1 MFNFHKPRVYRSAD
15 GCCICRAK
23 SSSSRFTTS
32 RKYEKESMQCFN
44 LQEPRN
50 GEICNACVL
59 LVKRYKRLPAGSKR
73 HWGHVVDARAGP
85 GTKSLAKQKKRDNLA
100 EAEGKANG
108 SSSTSAG
115 GNSSFLPEKF
125 AKIFKKN
132 RKGKITSVN
141 PGAGASNAT
150 SAVSSTPNR
159 PSSTSPSSEHQA
171 SDSNESYDDEQIS
184 GLGLGLGSRSSGSGV
199 GAAKAGTVPYQT
211 RKRTAAAAL
220 AIPSAV
226 SVEPKRP
233 KITGSKRRRQMA
245 PKKNRRAVDNVPFF
259 EESDLVRLEVCC
271 GVVFQSLA
279 LGSCCYIIDPE
290 LYKPCEKHQRLRQQQ
305 HQLHLQEKEGIQES
319 SHHQGPAPTP
329 TPVQVQ
335 VQVQSQQLA
344 KMGPLKKHHLFFKRQ
359 SESFP
364 QGDIH
369 RISPIPL
376 SKTEATN
383 EAPPQPQSSSSS
395 SSSSSLTS
403 SSQKQPH
410 SNLSLVLKATATA
423 TSPLPVAGSVVSGVP
438 VGVVSVGA
446 ASPSS
451 LSSSSNCSTSSSVAT
466 KFNDNSSDSGFDE
479 HVLERKSVSPP
490 TQDEWKLRG
499 AAGSG
504 GMQLIL
510 ASGLPI
516 AGQTQNL
523 VLAGNEFT
531 ARIVQQRQQQQQAPP
546 VGGGGGEGAAAAA
559 AGSVAVAGG
568 GTALKIN
575 VLAGSQGN
583 SNKMRAIF
591 NSASSSSSIQHEN
604 GVTTIL
610 PASSLA
616 ASNQTAA
623 MNAIAPST
631 VTITPSSV
639 AKKVAVANPK
649 FILLKPA
656 KIAVVPPPHPPE
668 AKIA

>member
-23 SSSSRFTTS
+23 SSSSRFTAS

-44 LQEPRN
+44 LHEPRN

-59 LVKRYKRLPAGSKR
+59 LVKRYKRLPVGSKR

-85 GTKSLAKQKKRDNLA
+85 GTKSLAKQKKRDNA
-100 EAEGKANG
+100 EAAEGKGANG
-108 SSSTSAG
+108 S
-115 GNSSFLPEKF
+115 GNSFLPEKF

-132 RKGKITSVN
+132 RKGKVTAAAETAIS
-141 PGAGASNAT
+141 
-150 SAVSSTPNR
+150 VSSVINR
-159 PSSTSPSSEHQA
+159 PSSTSPTSEHQP
-171 SDSNESYDDEQIS
+171 SDSNESYDDEQMP
-184 GLGLGLGSRSSGSGV
+184 GLMGPGSSGPGPSG
-199 GAAKAGTVPYQT
+199 APYQT

-220 AIPSAV
+220 ATSGC
-226 SVEPKRP
+226 SESSKRP
-233 KITGSKRRRQMA
+233 KLTGSKRRRQL
-245 PKKNRRAVDNVPFF
+245 PPQKNRRAVDNVPFF

-279 LGSCCYIIDPE
+279 LGSCCYIIDPDV
-290 LYKPCEKHQRLRQQQ
+290 YQPCEKHQHLRHQQLLLKQQ
-305 HQLHLQEKEGIQES
+305 HLEQQVEAAVAAAAAANPIPIAQPTATQVLG
-319 SHHQGPAPTP
+319 QGP
-329 TPVQVQ
+329 
-335 VQVQSQQLA
+335 
-344 KMGPLKKHHLFFKRQ
+344 KMGPLKKHHLFFMRQ
-359 SESFP
+359 SETFP
-364 QGDIH
+364 EGDVH
-369 RISPIPL
+369 SISPIPL
-376 SKTEATN
+376 SKTETN
-383 EAPPQPQSSSSS
+383 G
-395 SSSSSLTS
+395 
-403 SSQKQPH
+403 QPH
-410 SNLSLVLKATATA
+410 SKPQTPQT
-423 TSPLPVAGSVVSGVP
+423 VP
-438 VGVVSVGA
+438 VGA

-499 AAGSG
+499 ATG

-510 ASGLPI
+510 ASGLPLS
-516 AGQTQNL
+516 GQPQNL

-531 ARIVQQRQQQQQAPP
+531 ARIVQQR
-546 VGGGGGEGAAAAA
+546 ESGAAAAP
-559 AGSVAVAGG
+559 
-568 GTALKIN
+568 LKIN
-575 VLAGSQGN
+575 VLGGSQGN
-583 SNKMRAIF
+583 GNKMRAIF
-591 NSASSSSSIQHEN
+591 NSASSIQHEN

-616 ASNQTAA
+616 ATNQTAA

-639 AKKVAVANPK
+639 GKKVAAVPNSK

-656 KIAVVPPPHPPE
+656 KFVGQTAAAAAEPPAPPPPPPE
-668 AKIA
+668 AKIV

>member
-23 SSSSRFTTS
+23 SSSSRFTAS

-44 LQEPRN
+44 LHEPRN

-85 GTKSLAKQKKRDNLA
+85 GTKSLAKQKKRGDNA
-100 EAEGKANG
+100 DGEGRGSAG
-108 SSSTSAG
+108 SS
-115 GNSSFLPEKF
+115 SSFLPEKF

-132 RKGKITSVN
+132 RKGKN
-141 PGAGASNAT
+141 QPAGGSGVEPSST
-150 SAVSSTPNR
+150 VVSSSISQR
-159 PSSTSPSSEHQA
+159 PSSTSPTSEHHP
-171 SDSNESYDDEQIS
+171 SDSNESYDDELMS
-184 GLGLGLGSRSSGSGV
+184 GGV
-199 GAAKAGTVPYQT
+199 SGAAPYQT
-211 RKRTAAAAL
+211 RKRTAANAAL
-220 AIPSAV
+220 ASAGD
-226 SVEPKRP
+226 EPKVMKRP
-233 KITGSKRRRQMA
+233 KLTGSKRRRQLA
-245 PKKNRRAVDNVPFF
+245 PQKNRRAVDTVPFF

-271 GVVFQSLA
+271 GVVFQSLS
-279 LGSCCYIIDPE
+279 LGSACYIIDPE

-305 HQLHLQEKEGIQES
+305 LQLQLQHQNQEASASASES
-319 SHHQGPAPTP
+319 ETPIPAT
-329 TPVQVQ
+329 QL
-335 VQVQSQQLA
+335 QVQSQKQPTP
-344 KMGPLKKHHLFFKRQ
+344 KVTGPLKKHHLFFKRQ

-376 SKTEATN
+376 SKTEANN
-383 EAPPQPQSSSSS
+383 EAPPP
-395 SSSSSLTS
+395 
-403 SSQKQPH
+403 KPH
-410 SNLSLVLKATATA
+410 SSNLSLVLKSTTTTATPA
-423 TSPLPVAGSVVSGVP
+423 TGTLPSAGSA

-451 LSSSSNCSTSSSVAT
+451 LSSNSNCSTSSSVAT

-490 TQDEWKLRG
+490 TEEWKLRG
-499 AAGSG
+499 ATGG

-516 AGQTQNL
+516 SGQAQNL

-531 ARIVQQRQQQQQAPP
+531 ARIVQQRQQVTPGDGTITATTGHP
-546 VGGGGGEGAAAAA
+546 AT
-559 AGSVAVAGG
+559 

-575 VLAGSQGN
+575 VLGGSQGN

-591 NSASSSSSIQHEN
+591 NSANSIQHEN

-631 VTITPSSV
+631 VTITPSTV
-639 AKKVAVANPK
+639 GKKVASLGNPK

-656 KIAVVPPPHPPE
+656 KITTVPPPPPPE

>member
-23 SSSSRFTTS
+23 SSSSRFTAS

-44 LQEPRN
+44 LHEPRN

-85 GTKSLAKQKKRDNLA
+85 GTKSLAKQKKRDNA
-100 EAEGKANG
+100 EAAAAAAAEVKNVSNG
-108 SSSTSAG
+108 S
-115 GNSSFLPEKF
+115 NSSFLPEKF

-132 RKGKITSVN
+132 RKGKITAAAAAAPPPV
-141 PGAGASNAT
+141 T
-150 SAVSSTPNR
+150 SSITR
-159 PSSTSPSSEHQA
+159 PSSTSPTSEHNP
-171 SDSNESYDDEQIS
+171 SDSNESYDDDMQLTR
-184 GLGLGLGSRSSGSGV
+184 GGAGANHVV
-199 GAAKAGTVPYQT
+199 GTAAIYQT

-220 AIPSAV
+220 AVV
-226 SVEPKRP
+226 SGNPVEVVKRP
-233 KITGSKRRRQMA
+233 KLTGSKRRRQMP
-245 PKKNRRAVDNVPFF
+245 PKKGRRAVDNVPFF

-271 GVVFQSLA
+271 GVVFQSLS

-305 HQLHLQEKEGIQES
+305 HQL
-319 SHHQGPAPTP
+319 
-329 TPVQVQ
+329 QVQ
-335 VQVQSQQLA
+335 HQQEMQLQQLQKEKLVESTVNPSIPPATTTTTQVQSQAA

-364 QGDIH
+364 QGDVVH

-376 SKTEATN
+376 SKTEAN
-383 EAPPQPQSSSSS
+383 SSHHPYTPTGGA
-395 SSSSSLTS
+395 L
-403 SSQKQPH
+403 SQKPQH
-410 SNLSLVLKATATA
+410 SNLSLILKPTAGVAAATQQSTLPSAA
-423 TSPLPVAGSVVSGVP
+423 ASSTSSVS
-438 VGVVSVGA
+438 GVVSVGA
-446 ASPSS
+446 ASPSF
-451 LSSSSNCSTSSSVAT
+451 SSSSNCSTSSSVAT

-499 AAGSG
+499 AATG

-516 AGQTQNL
+516 SGQSQNL

-531 ARIVQQRQQQQQAPP
+531 ARIVQQRQQQQVAPSTD
-546 VGGGGGEGAAAAA
+546 AAA
-559 AGSVAVAGG
+559 AGAAPP
-568 GTALKIN
+568 LKIN
-575 VLAGSQGN
+575 VVPGGGSQGN
-583 SNKMRAIF
+583 SNKLRAIF
-591 NSASSSSSIQHEN
+591 NSASSIQHEN

-639 AKKVAVANPK
+639 VGKKVTAAGVAVANPK

-656 KIAVVPPPHPPE
+656 KFVGQTVPPPPPE
-668 AKIA
+668 AKIV

>member
-1 MFNFHKPRVYRSAD
+1 MFNFHKPRVYRSTD

-23 SSSSRFTTS
+23 SSSSRFTAS

-44 LQEPRN
+44 LHEPRN

-59 LVKRYKRLPAGSKR
+59 LVKRYKRLPVGSKR

-85 GTKSLAKQKKRDNLA
+85 GTKSLAKQKKRDNA
-100 EAEGKANG
+100 EAAAAAAAAEVK
-108 SSSTSAG
+108 SV
-115 GNSSFLPEKF
+115 NSSFLPEKF
-125 AKIFKKN
+125 AKIFKKKS
-132 RKGKITSVN
+132 KGKITAATAAAPV
-141 PGAGASNAT
+141 T
-150 SAVSSTPNR
+150 SAINR
-159 PSSTSPSSEHQA
+159 PSSTSPTSEHNP
-171 SDSNESYDDEQIS
+171 SDSNESYDDDMQLTRGGGE
-184 GLGLGLGSRSSGSGV
+184 GGS
-199 GAAKAGTVPYQT
+199 YQT

-220 AIPSAV
+220 AMDV
-226 SVEPKRP
+226 VKRP
-233 KITGSKRRRQMA
+233 KLTGSKRRRQLP
-245 PKKNRRAVDNVPFF
+245 PKKDRRAVDNVPFF
-259 EESDLVRLEVCC
+259 EENDLVRLEVCC
-271 GVVFQSLA
+271 GVVFQSLS

-305 HQLHLQEKEGIQES
+305 HQLQVQHQQEMQQEKEKEKLATN
-319 SHHQGPAPTP
+319 PPT
-329 TPVQVQ
+329 
-335 VQVQSQQLA
+335 QVQSQAA

-364 QGDIH
+364 QGDVVH

-376 SKTEATN
+376 SKTEANSSHHTTQK
-383 EAPPQPQSSSSS
+383 PQQ
-395 SSSSSLTS
+395 
-403 SSQKQPH
+403 H
-410 SNLSLVLKATATA
+410 SNLSLILKPTVAASSSLPTAA
-423 TSPLPVAGSVVSGVP
+423 
-438 VGVVSVGA
+438 GVVSVGA
-446 ASPSS
+446 ASPSFS
-451 LSSSSNCSTSSSVAT
+451 SSSSNCSTSSSVAT

-499 AAGSG
+499 TAAG

-516 AGQTQNL
+516 TGQSQNL

-531 ARIVQQRQQQQQAPP
+531 ARIVQQRQQ
-546 VGGGGGEGAAAAA
+546 ETAA
-559 AGSVAVAGG
+559 AG
-568 GTALKIN
+568 TAPPLKIN
-575 VLAGSQGN
+575 VVPGGGSQGN
-583 SNKMRAIF
+583 SNKLRAIF
-591 NSASSSSSIQHEN
+591 NSANNSSSIQHEN

-639 AKKVAVANPK
+639 VGKKVTAVANPK

-656 KIAVVPPPHPPE
+656 KFVGQTVPPPPPE
-668 AKIA
+668 AKIV

>member
-1 MFNFHKPRVYRSAD
+1 MFNFHKPRVYRSTD

-23 SSSSRFTTS
+23 SSSSRFTAS

-44 LQEPRN
+44 LHEPRN

-59 LVKRYKRLPAGSKR
+59 LVKRYKRLPVGSKR

-85 GTKSLAKQKKRDNLA
+85 GTKSLAKQKKRDNA
-100 EAEGKANG
+100 EAAAAAAAAEVK
-108 SSSTSAG
+108 SV
-115 GNSSFLPEKF
+115 NSSFLPEKF
-125 AKIFKKN
+125 AKIFKKKS
-132 RKGKITSVN
+132 KGKITAAAAAAPV
-141 PGAGASNAT
+141 T
-150 SAVSSTPNR
+150 SAINR
-159 PSSTSPSSEHQA
+159 PSSTSPTSEHNP
-171 SDSNESYDDEQIS
+171 SDSNESYDDDMQLTRGGGE
-184 GLGLGLGSRSSGSGV
+184 GGS
-199 GAAKAGTVPYQT
+199 YQT

-220 AIPSAV
+220 AMDV
-226 SVEPKRP
+226 VKRP
-233 KITGSKRRRQMA
+233 KLTGSKRRRQLP
-245 PKKNRRAVDNVPFF
+245 PKKDRRAVDNVPFF
-259 EESDLVRLEVCC
+259 EENDLVRLEVCC
-271 GVVFQSLA
+271 GVVFQSLS

-305 HQLHLQEKEGIQES
+305 HQLQVQHQQEMQQEKEKEKLATN
-319 SHHQGPAPTP
+319 PPT
-329 TPVQVQ
+329 
-335 VQVQSQQLA
+335 QVQSQAA

-364 QGDIH
+364 QGDVVH

-376 SKTEATN
+376 SKTEANSSHHTTQK
-383 EAPPQPQSSSSS
+383 PQQ
-395 SSSSSLTS
+395 
-403 SSQKQPH
+403 H
-410 SNLSLVLKATATA
+410 SNLSLILKPTVAASSSLPTAA
-423 TSPLPVAGSVVSGVP
+423 
-438 VGVVSVGA
+438 GVVSVGA
-446 ASPSS
+446 ASPSFS
-451 LSSSSNCSTSSSVAT
+451 SSSSNCSTSSSVAT

-499 AAGSG
+499 TAAG

-516 AGQTQNL
+516 TGQSQNL

-531 ARIVQQRQQQQQAPP
+531 ARIVQQRQQ
-546 VGGGGGEGAAAAA
+546 ETAA
-559 AGSVAVAGG
+559 AG
-568 GTALKIN
+568 TAPPLKIN
-575 VLAGSQGN
+575 VVPGGGSQGN
-583 SNKMRAIF
+583 SNKLRAIF
-591 NSASSSSSIQHEN
+591 NSANNSSSIQHEN

-639 AKKVAVANPK
+639 VGKKVTAVANPK

-656 KIAVVPPPHPPE
+656 KFVGQTVPPPPPE
-668 AKIA
+668 AKIV

>member
-23 SSSSRFTTS
+23 SSSSRFTAS

-44 LQEPRN
+44 LHEPRN

-59 LVKRYKRLPAGSKR
+59 LVKRYKRLPVGSKR

-85 GTKSLAKQKKRDNLA
+85 GTKSLAKQKKRDNA
-100 EAEGKANG
+100 EAAAAAEAKSV
-108 SSSTSAG
+108 SSG
-115 GNSSFLPEKF
+115 NNSSFLPEKF

-132 RKGKITSVN
+132 RKGKIT
-141 PGAGASNAT
+141 ASA
-150 SAVSSTPNR
+150 ASTTAAAPVINR
-159 PSSTSPSSEHQA
+159 PSSTSPTSEHNP
-171 SDSNESYDDEQIS
+171 SDSNESYDDDMQLAR
-184 GLGLGLGSRSSGSGV
+184 GGGGGGGGATHGV
-199 GAAKAGTVPYQT
+199 GTAAIYQT

-220 AIPSAV
+220 AVVNGNAAEIV
-226 SVEPKRP
+226 KRP
-233 KITGSKRRRQMA
+233 KLTGSKRRRQLP
-245 PKKNRRAVDNVPFF
+245 PKKGRRAVDNVPFF

-271 GVVFQSLA
+271 GVVFQSLS

-305 HQLHLQEKEGIQES
+305 HQL
-319 SHHQGPAPTP
+319 
-329 TPVQVQ
+329 QVQ
-335 VQVQSQQLA
+335 HQQEIQQQQLQKETLVETAVNPTIPPATITTTNTTTQVQSQAA

-364 QGDIH
+364 QGDVVH

-376 SKTEATN
+376 SKTEAN
-383 EAPPQPQSSSSS
+383 SSHH
-395 SSSSSLTS
+395 LYTPTGGA
-403 SSQKQPH
+403 SSQKPQH
-410 SNLSLVLKATATA
+410 SNLSLILKPTGAVAAAATQQSTQ
-423 TSPLPVAGSVVSGVP
+423 TSAASVS
-438 VGVVSVGA
+438 GVVSVGA
-446 ASPSS
+446 ASPSFS
-451 LSSSSNCSTSSSVAT
+451 SSSSNCSTSSSVAT

-499 AAGSG
+499 AASG

-516 AGQTQNL
+516 SGQSQNL

-531 ARIVQQRQQQQQAPP
+531 ARIVQQRQQP
-546 VGGGGGEGAAAAA
+546 VIPSNEAA
-559 AGSVAVAGG
+559 AGTGAAPP
-568 GTALKIN
+568 LKIN
-575 VLAGSQGN
+575 VVPGGGSQGN
-583 SNKMRAIF
+583 SNKLRAIF
-591 NSASSSSSIQHEN
+591 NSASSIQHEN

-639 AKKVAVANPK
+639 VGKKVTAAGVAVTNPK

-656 KIAVVPPPHPPE
+656 KFVGQTVPPPPPD
-668 AKIA
+668 AKIV

>member
-23 SSSSRFTTS
+23 SSSSRFTAS

-44 LQEPRN
+44 LHEPRN

-59 LVKRYKRLPAGSKR
+59 LVKRYKRLPVGSKR

-85 GTKSLAKQKKRDNLA
+85 GTKSMAKQKKRDNADA
-100 EAEGKANG
+100 ESRAANG
-108 SSSTSAG
+108 S
-115 GNSSFLPEKF
+115 GNSFLPEKF

-132 RKGKITSVN
+132 RKGKVT
-141 PGAGASNAT
+141 AATEAAASSSSSSSS
-150 SAVSSTPNR
+150 SAINR
-159 PSSTSPSSEHQA
+159 PSSTSPTSDHQP
-171 SDSNESYDDEQIS
+171 SDSNESYDDEQMP
-184 GLGLGLGSRSSGSGV
+184 GN
-199 GAAKAGTVPYQT
+199 APYQT

-220 AIPSAV
+220 ATSNDSEAN
-226 SVEPKRP
+226 KRP
-233 KITGSKRRRQMA
+233 KLTGSNRRRQLA
-245 PKKNRRAVDNVPFF
+245 PQKNRRAVDNVPFF

-271 GVVFQSLA
+271 GVVFQSLS
-279 LGSCCYIIDPE
+279 LGSSCYIIDPE
-290 LYKPCEKHQRLRQQQ
+290 LYKPCEKHQRLRHQQMQLQLQQQ
-305 HQLHLQEKEGIQES
+305 QQQKHLLEQQQAEAMKD
-319 SHHQGPAPTP
+319 TP
-329 TPVQVQ
+329 TPNPSSLTT
-335 VQVQSQQLA
+335 QVQSQGP
-344 KMGPLKKHHLFFKRQ
+344 KIGPLKKHHLFCKRQ

-369 RISPIPL
+369 SISPIPM
-376 SKTEATN
+376 SKTETN
-383 EAPPQPQSSSSS
+383 GQPLSP
-395 SSSSSLTS
+395 
-403 SSQKQPH
+403 KPH
-410 SNLSLVLKATATA
+410 SNLSLILKPTGQTQAQSQPQSQAQ
-423 TSPLPVAGSVVSGVP
+423 
-438 VGVVSVGA
+438 VVSVGA

-451 LSSSSNCSTSSSVAT
+451 LSSLSNCSTSSSVAT

-499 AAGSG
+499 ATG

-510 ASGLPI
+510 ASGLPL
-516 AGQTQNL
+516 AGQPQNL

-531 ARIVQQRQQQQQAPP
+531 ARIVQQREVGAGAPS
-546 VGGGGGEGAAAAA
+546 VAAAP
-559 AGSVAVAGG
+559 
-568 GTALKIN
+568 LKIN
-575 VLAGSQGN
+575 VLGGSQGN
-583 SNKMRAIF
+583 CNKMRAVF
-591 NSASSSSSIQHEN
+591 KSASSIQHEN
-604 GVTTIL
+604 GVTTIV

-623 MNAIAPST
+623 MNAIVPST

-639 AKKVAVANPK
+639 GKKVAVQNPK

-656 KIAVVPPPHPPE
+656 KFVGPAATSATPTATLTAEPPVPPPPE

>member
-23 SSSSRFTTS
+23 SSSSRFTAS

-44 LQEPRN
+44 LHEPRN

-85 GTKSLAKQKKRDNLA
+85 GTKSLAKQKKRDNA
-100 EAEGKANG
+100 EAAAAAAEAKGNG
-108 SSSTSAG
+108 N
-115 GNSSFLPEKF
+115 NSSFLPEKF

-132 RKGKITSVN
+132 RKGKITA
-141 PGAGASNAT
+141 PAAAAAAAAPLH
-150 SAVSSTPNR
+150 SAINR
-159 PSSTSPSSEHQA
+159 PSSTSPTSEHNP
-171 SDSNESYDDEQIS
+171 SDSNESYDDDMQLAR
-184 GLGLGLGSRSSGSGV
+184 GGGGATNVLGS
-199 GAAKAGTVPYQT
+199 AAVYQT

-220 AIPSAV
+220 AVV
-226 SVEPKRP
+226 SGGHPAEVVKRP
-233 KITGSKRRRQMA
+233 KLSGSKRRRQLP
-245 PKKNRRAVDNVPFF
+245 PKKGRRAVDNVPFF

-271 GVVFQSLA
+271 GVVFQSLS

-305 HQLHLQEKEGIQES
+305 HQL
-319 SHHQGPAPTP
+319 
-329 TPVQVQ
+329 QVQ
-335 VQVQSQQLA
+335 HQQLQKEKLAEMAASPAIPPATITTTQVQSQAA

-364 QGDIH
+364 QGDVVH

-376 SKTEATN
+376 SKTEANSSHHTIFSPTGG
-383 EAPPQPQSSSSS
+383 ASTTQKPQ
-395 SSSSSLTS
+395 
-403 SSQKQPH
+403 H
-410 SNLSLVLKATATA
+410 SNLSLILKPTVA
-423 TSPLPVAGSVVSGVP
+423 PVAVTQQSSLPTSTSSVS
-438 VGVVSVGA
+438 GVVSVGA
-446 ASPSS
+446 SSPSFS
-451 LSSSSNCSTSSSVAT
+451 SSSSSNCSTSSSVAT

-490 TQDEWKLRG
+490 TQDEWKVRG
-499 AAGSG
+499 AATGG

-516 AGQTQNL
+516 SGQSQNL

-531 ARIVQQRQQQQQAPP
+531 ARIVHQRQQVVAPSTEAGAGGAAPP
-546 VGGGGGEGAAAAA
+546 P
-559 AGSVAVAGG
+559 
-568 GTALKIN
+568 LKIN
-575 VLAGSQGN
+575 VVPGGGSQGN
-583 SNKMRAIF
+583 SNKLRAIF
-591 NSASSSSSIQHEN
+591 NSASSIQHEN

-639 AKKVAVANPK
+639 VGKKVTAVANPK

-656 KIAVVPPPHPPE
+656 KFVGQTVPPPPPE
-668 AKIA
+668 AKIV

>member
-23 SSSSRFTTS
+23 SSSSRFTAS

-44 LQEPRN
+44 LHEPRN

-85 GTKSLAKQKKRDNLA
+85 GTKSLAKQKKRDNA
-100 EAEGKANG
+100 EAAAAAAAAEVKSVN
-108 SSSTSAG
+108 SSSS
-115 GNSSFLPEKF
+115 SSFLPEKF

-132 RKGKITSVN
+132 RKGKITAN
-141 PGAGASNAT
+141 TTAAAAAGGAAA
-150 SAVSSTPNR
+150 AMAPVAR
-159 PSSTSPSSEHQA
+159 PSSTSPTSEHNP
-171 SDSNESYDDEQIS
+171 SDSNESYDDDMQPTTR
-184 GLGLGLGSRSSGSGV
+184 GGV
-199 GAAKAGTVPYQT
+199 SAGAAIYQT

-220 AIPSAV
+220 AVGSPGNP
-226 SVEPKRP
+226 VEIAKRP
-233 KITGSKRRRQMA
+233 KLTGSKRRRQLP
-245 PKKNRRAVDNVPFF
+245 PKKGRRAVDNVPFF

-271 GVVFQSLA
+271 GVVFQSLS

-305 HQLHLQEKEGIQES
+305 HQLQVQ
-319 SHHQGPAPTP
+319 HHQQQLQKEKLAETAANTTNPPET
-329 TPVQVQ
+329 TTTT
-335 VQVQSQQLA
+335 QVQSQAA

-364 QGDIH
+364 QGDVVH
-369 RISPIPL
+369 RLSSIPL
-376 SKTEATN
+376 SKTDAISSHHTQK
-383 EAPPQPQSSSSS
+383 PQ
-395 SSSSSLTS
+395 
-403 SSQKQPH
+403 H
-410 SNLSLVLKATATA
+410 SNLSLILKPTGAATAVTQQ
-423 TSPLPVAGSVVSGVP
+423 S
-438 VGVVSVGA
+438 VVSVGA
-446 ASPSS
+446 SSPSFS
-451 LSSSSNCSTSSSVAT
+451 SSSSSNCSTSSSVAT

-499 AAGSG
+499 AAATG

-516 AGQTQNL
+516 SGQSQNL

-531 ARIVQQRQQQQQAPP
+531 ARIVQQRQQQQVPCPA
-546 VGGGGGEGAAAAA
+546 EAATG
-559 AGSVAVAGG
+559 AGSGA
-568 GTALKIN
+568 TPPLKIN
-575 VLAGSQGN
+575 VVPGVGSQGN
-583 SNKMRAIF
+583 SNKLRAIF
-591 NSASSSSSIQHEN
+591 NSASSIQHEN

-631 VTITPSSV
+631 VTITPSVSV
-639 AKKVAVANPK
+639 VGKKVTGAVANPK

-656 KIAVVPPPHPPE
+656 KFVGQTVPPPPPPE
-668 AKIA
+668 AKIV

>member
-23 SSSSRFTTS
+23 SSSSRFTAS

-44 LQEPRN
+44 LHEPRN

-59 LVKRYKRLPAGSKR
+59 LVKRYKRLPVGSKR

-85 GTKSLAKQKKRDNLA
+85 GTKSLAKQKKRDNA
-100 EAEGKANG
+100 EAEGKA
-108 SSSTSAG
+108 S

-132 RKGKITSVN
+132 RKGKITAAAATQSV
-141 PGAGASNAT
+141 AAT
-150 SAVSSTPNR
+150 SVSSTNR
-159 PSSTSPSSEHQA
+159 PSSTSPTSEHQP
-171 SDSNESYDDEQIS
+171 SDSNESYDDEHM
-184 GLGLGLGSRSSGSGV
+184 SGSF
-199 GAAKAGTVPYQT
+199 GASGAPYQT

-220 AIPSAV
+220 AISGTPEV
-226 SVEPKRP
+226 SKRP
-233 KITGSKRRRQMA
+233 KLTGSKRRRQL
-245 PKKNRRAVDNVPFF
+245 PPQKHRRAVDNVPFF
-259 EESDLVRLEVCC
+259 EDSDLLRLEVCC
-271 GVVFQSLA
+271 GVVFQSLS

-290 LYKPCEKHQRLRQQQ
+290 LYKPCEKHQRLRHQQFQLQQQ
-305 HQLHLQEKEGIQES
+305 QNNQEQQMEAMPIS
-319 SHHQGPAPTP
+319 IPPPT
-329 TPVQVQ
+329 T
-335 VQVQSQQLA
+335 QVQSQ
-344 KMGPLKKHHLFFKRQ
+344 GPKIGPFKKHHLYFKRQ
-359 SESFP
+359 SELFP

-376 SKTEATN
+376 SKTETN
-383 EAPPQPQSSSSS
+383 
-395 SSSSSLTS
+395 
-403 SSQKQPH
+403 SQQQPH
-410 SNLSLVLKATATA
+410 SNLSLILKSNPIAQ
-423 TSPLPVAGSVVSGVP
+423 SQSQ
-438 VGVVSVGA
+438 VVSVGA

-499 AAGSG
+499 ATG

-510 ASGLPI
+510 ASGLPL
-516 AGQTQNL
+516 AGQPQNL

-531 ARIVQQRQQQQQAPP
+531 ARIVQQRESGGAP
-546 VGGGGGEGAAAAA
+546 
-559 AGSVAVAGG
+559 
-568 GTALKIN
+568 LKIN
-575 VLAGSQGN
+575 VLGGSQGN
-583 SNKMRAIF
+583 GNKLRAIF
-591 NSASSSSSIQHEN
+591 NSASSIQHEN

-616 ASNQTAA
+616 ATNQTAA

-631 VTITPSSV
+631 VTITPSTV
-639 AKKVAVANPK
+639 GKKVTAVPNPK
-649 FILLKPA
+649 FILVKPA
-656 KIAVVPPPHPPE
+656 KFVGQTASTTTEPPVPPPPE
-668 AKIA
+668 AKIL

>member
-23 SSSSRFTTS
+23 SSSSRFTAS

-44 LQEPRN
+44 LHEPRN

-85 GTKSLAKQKKRDNLA
+85 GTKSLAKQKKRSDNA
-100 EAEGKANG
+100 DAEGRGMAG
-108 SSSTSAG
+108 SS
-115 GNSSFLPEKF
+115 SSFLPEKF

-132 RKGKITSVN
+132 RKGKN
-141 PGAGASNAT
+141 PPAGVET
-150 SAVSSTPNR
+150 SSTAVTSSISQR
-159 PSSTSPSSEHQA
+159 PSSTSPTSEHHP
-171 SDSNESYDDEQIS
+171 SDSNESYDDDVLMS
-184 GLGLGLGSRSSGSGV
+184 GGV
-199 GAAKAGTVPYQT
+199 QGTAPYQT
-211 RKRTAAAAL
+211 RKRTAANAAL
-220 AIPSAV
+220 ATASD
-226 SVEPKRP
+226 EPKVIKRP
-233 KITGSKRRRQMA
+233 KLTGSKRRRQLA
-245 PKKNRRAVDNVPFF
+245 PQKNRRAVDNVPFF

-271 GVVFQSLA
+271 GVVFQSLS
-279 LGSCCYIIDPE
+279 LGSACYIIDPE
-290 LYKPCEKHQRLRQQQ
+290 LYQPCEKHQRLRQQQ
-305 HQLHLQEKEGIQES
+305 LQLQLQHQNQEASSES
-319 SHHQGPAPTP
+319 EASSIPASQLLVESQKQPT
-329 TPVQVQ
+329 
-335 VQVQSQQLA
+335 A

-376 SKTEATN
+376 SKTEANN
-383 EAPPQPQSSSSS
+383 EAPPP
-395 SSSSSLTS
+395 
-403 SSQKQPH
+403 KPH
-410 SNLSLVLKATATA
+410 SSNLSLVLKSTTAT
-423 TSPLPVAGSVVSGVP
+423 GST

-451 LSSSSNCSTSSSVAT
+451 LSSNSNCSTSSSVAT

-490 TQDEWKLRG
+490 SQEEWKLRG
-499 AAGSG
+499 ASGG

-516 AGQTQNL
+516 SGQAQNL

-531 ARIVQQRQQQQQAPP
+531 ARIVQQRQQAP
-546 VGGGGGEGAAAAA
+546 GE
-559 AGSVAVAGG
+559 AGTGTTT

-575 VLAGSQGN
+575 VLGGSQGN

-591 NSASSSSSIQHEN
+591 NSANSIQHEN

-639 AKKVAVANPK
+639 GKKVAGLGNPK

-656 KIAVVPPPHPPE
+656 KITTVPPPPPPE
-668 AKIA
+668 TKIA

>member
-1 MFNFHKPRVYRSAD
+1 MFNFHKPRVYRSTD

-23 SSSSRFTTS
+23 SSSSRFTAS

-44 LQEPRN
+44 LHEPRN

-59 LVKRYKRLPAGSKR
+59 LVKRYKRLPVGSKR

-85 GTKSLAKQKKRDNLA
+85 GTKSLAKQKKRDNA
-100 EAEGKANG
+100 EAAAAAAAAEVK
-108 SSSTSAG
+108 SV
-115 GNSSFLPEKF
+115 NSSFLPEKF
-125 AKIFKKN
+125 AKIFKKKS
-132 RKGKITSVN
+132 KGKITAAAAAAPV
-141 PGAGASNAT
+141 T
-150 SAVSSTPNR
+150 SAINR
-159 PSSTSPSSEHQA
+159 PSSTSPTSEHNP
-171 SDSNESYDDEQIS
+171 SDSNESYDDDMQLTRGGGE
-184 GLGLGLGSRSSGSGV
+184 GGS
-199 GAAKAGTVPYQT
+199 YQT

-220 AIPSAV
+220 AMDV
-226 SVEPKRP
+226 VKRP
-233 KITGSKRRRQMA
+233 KLTGSKRRRQLP
-245 PKKNRRAVDNVPFF
+245 PKKDRRAVDNVPFF
-259 EESDLVRLEVCC
+259 EENDLVRLEVCC
-271 GVVFQSLA
+271 GVVFQSLS

-305 HQLHLQEKEGIQES
+305 HQLQVQHQQEMQQEKEKEKLATN
-319 SHHQGPAPTP
+319 PPT
-329 TPVQVQ
+329 
-335 VQVQSQQLA
+335 QVQSQAA

-364 QGDIH
+364 QGDVVH

-376 SKTEATN
+376 SKTEANSSHHTTQK
-383 EAPPQPQSSSSS
+383 PQQ
-395 SSSSSLTS
+395 
-403 SSQKQPH
+403 H
-410 SNLSLVLKATATA
+410 SNLSLILKPTVAASSSLPTAA
-423 TSPLPVAGSVVSGVP
+423 
-438 VGVVSVGA
+438 GVVSVGA
-446 ASPSS
+446 ASPSFS
-451 LSSSSNCSTSSSVAT
+451 SSSSNCSTSSSVAT

-490 TQDEWKLRG
+490 TDEWKLRG
-499 AAGSG
+499 TAAG

-516 AGQTQNL
+516 TGQSQNL

-531 ARIVQQRQQQQQAPP
+531 ARIVQQRQQ
-546 VGGGGGEGAAAAA
+546 ETAA
-559 AGSVAVAGG
+559 AG
-568 GTALKIN
+568 TAPPLKIN
-575 VLAGSQGN
+575 VVPGGGSQGN
-583 SNKMRAIF
+583 SNKLRAIF
-591 NSASSSSSIQHEN
+591 NSANNSSSIQHEN

-639 AKKVAVANPK
+639 VGKKVTAVANPK

-656 KIAVVPPPHPPE
+656 KFVGQTVPPPPPE
-668 AKIA
+668 AKIV